1 MVEMMTIIRG
11 KTAEKLVL
19 QCMTM
24 TILMMMILINI
35 GCILMM
41 IILINIGCILMMI
54 ILIIIINRKRT
65 GQKLVWQSRW
75 LSVRS
80 QRWPSKAK
88 KLLKGLR
95 C

>member
-24 TILMMMILINI
+24 ILLMIML
-35 GCILMM
+35 M

-65 GQKLVWQSRW
+65 GQKLVWRSSW
-75 LSVRS
+75 LSVIS
-80 QRWPSKAK
+80 PRWPSKAE

-95 C
+95 CCTFL